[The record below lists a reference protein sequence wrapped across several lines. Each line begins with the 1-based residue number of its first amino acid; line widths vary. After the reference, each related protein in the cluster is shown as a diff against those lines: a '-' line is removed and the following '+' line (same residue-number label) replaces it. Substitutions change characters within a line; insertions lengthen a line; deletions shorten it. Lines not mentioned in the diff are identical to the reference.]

1 MLYGLVSRQNVKHL
15 AWGLLPLAVLVVG
28 LIVIFGVPED
38 RRLSSPTITER
49 GESYMHLQLG
59 QAVKAD
65 GMELSSQ
72 FTPLSSDRRDQLLNS
87 LSRFRA
93 QYKQS
98 APQLRVWAPPGSE
111 NAQRVARQLGT
122 SLAQLGLGKTVRRAP
137 GPVPDSDAPMV
148 LMGTEKDQNII
159 RQLLTALSF
168 HLAGDM
174 EVRFDDTVSL
184 DNLILYLPGEPR
196 FTPEG
201 IAYFG
206 KEEI

>member
-1 MLYGLVSRQNVKHL
+1 MLYRLASRQNVKHL
-15 AWGLLPLAVLVVG
+15 AWGLLPLAALVVG
-28 LIVIFGVPED
+28 LIVIFGVPDE
-38 RRLSSPTITER
+38 RRLPAPAITER
-49 GESYMHLQLG
+49 GEGHMRLQLG
-59 QAVKAD
+59 QAAKAD
-65 GMELSSQ
+65 GRELSSQ
-72 FTPLSSDRRDQLLNS
+72 FIPLSSDRRDQLLNR
-87 LSRFRA
+87 LSKFRA

-98 APQLRVWAPPGSE
+98 APQLRVWAPPASK
-111 NAQRVARQLGT
+111 NAQRVAGQLGS
-122 SLAQLGLGKTVRRAP
+122 SLAQLGLGKTLRQAP
-137 GPVPDSDAPMV
+137 GPVPDSDAPM
-148 LMGTEKDQNII
+148 LLIGTEKDQNII

-201 IAYFG
+201 VAYFG